1 MRHFVLKMTEV
12 IFLTF
17 VQQYMS
23 FCYIISDFEGIFDTT
38 KTRPFCSFFF
48 VPQSYFIETS
58 WLIPKYCDLT
68 NHQVSIGCSSWT
80 PRNINFYGFKKS
92 SSSSSYQNPT
102 VSPLYFFLSFCS
114 ARLRKKII
122 FEVLHILPGQNDKIS
137 WFFEVFTSK

>member
-1 MRHFVLKMTEV
+1 MRHFVQTWLKSS
-12 IFLTF
+12 FLTF

-23 FCYIISDFEGIFDTT
+23 SYYIISDFEGIFDTT

-48 VPQSYFIETS
+48 VPQSYFLETS
-58 WLIPKYCDLT
+58 WLIPKYRDPT

-92 SSSSSYQNPT
+92 SSSWSWSYQNLT

-114 ARLRKKII
+114 ARLRKKITSQQ
-122 FEVLHILPGQNDKIS
+122 PKIS
-137 WFFEVFTSK
+137 ILI

>member
-1 MRHFVLKMTEV
+1 MRHFVQKWLKS

-23 FCYIISDFEGIFDTT
+23 FFYIISDFDGIFGTT

-48 VPQSYFIETS
+48 VPQWYFLETS
-58 WLIPKYCDLT
+58 WLTPKYCDPT

-92 SSSSSYQNPT
+92 SSSVVVVVVVIPQKTPT
-102 VSPLYFFLSFCS
+102 LSRLKFFLSFCS
-114 ARLRKKII
+114 ARLRKKIRS
-122 FEVLHILPGQNDKIS
+122 FNFML
-137 WFFEVFTSK
+137 